1 MGEARAIPTTT
12 HQAYRAKVSDG
23 KSVRVTVPASTSI
36 EAGAFYE
43 LDGFFGTAMQS
54 VKTGA
59 GETAEVILNIEQAEF
74 ETDQIMTTK
83 AFPVGAPIYF
93 TGGKFTPDADNG
105 GSPDPVPYRKVGRVT
120 SAKDQNNVIWFIL
133 GPQV

>member
-12 HQAYRAKVSDG
+12 HTAYRAKVSDG
-23 KSVRVTVPASTSI
+23 KSVRVKVPASTTI
-36 EAGAFYE
+36 EAGLFYE

-54 VKTGA
+54 VKTDA
-59 GETAEVILNIEQAEF
+59 GETDEVILNIEQAEF

-105 GSPDPVPYRKVGRVT
+105 VPEPTAYRQVGRVT

-133 GPQV
+133 GSQV